1 MHAAHDALSQV
12 GLMPEVYRRRPSE
25 LSGGEQQRAA
35 VARALVT
42 TPAILLADEP
52 TGNLD
57 SRTGQTVLKLLR
69 RLNRERELTVM
80 LVTHSAVAATYGDRT
95 VELKDGRVVRDVR
108 ATGQHSRVVP
118 LRE

>member
-1 MHAAHDALSQV
+1 
-12 GLMPEVYRRRPSE
+12 VYKRRPVE

-42 TPAILLADEP
+42 RPSLVLADEP

-57 SRTGQTVLKLLR
+57 SRTGQNVLDLLR
-69 RLNRERELTVM
+69 RLNRDRQLTIVM
-80 LVTHSAVAATYGDRT
+80 VTHSAFAATYGDRT
-95 VELKDGRVVRDVR
+95 VELKDGAIVRDVR
-108 ATGQHSRVVP
+108 ATGQTRRIVP